1 MSYETGYNYLR
12 HEVAD
17 VVEAIRE
24 GDMLDGEIDAYGD
37 YVDRD
42 GLMDRLNDELRCDDS
57 VTGNGSGSY
66 TFDARE
72 AAHNVADNLDL
83 LAEVVE
89 EFGGDAARM
98 IGDPEGA
105 DVSIRCHLL
114 RRAIDM
120 ALDEL
125 AEDVVAGEYSPRL
138 AGTEA

>member
-1 MSYETGYNYLR
+1 MSYGTGYNYLK

-24 GDMLDGEIDAYGD
+24 GDMLDGEVDACGD

-42 GLMDRLNDELRCDDS
+42 GLMDRLEDELWCDDA

-89 EFGGDAARM
+89 EFGCDAARM
-98 IGDPEGA
+98 IDSPEAA
-105 DVSIRCHLL
+105 DVTIRCYLL
-114 RRAIDM
+114 RQAIDM

-125 AEDVVAGEYSPRL
+125 AEDVVAGEYAPRL